1 MRPVHLPLLALCLLA
16 CWTTPGFGLQ
26 EPPAASP
33 PASEA
38 QVQALARAFEL
49 ISDGKL
55 KQAKEEIDK
64 AAAMGSGPCGECL
77 LGRSHIYA
85 AEKKWQEAVDAA
97 QQAIPLLRSP
107 GLQARAYNQLG
118 LANVMLNT
126 PDSLVR
132 AEEAL
137 RKGADA
143 GGAWGAMA
151 RYNLAELLYRQRN
164 WTEAAEAA
172 QRYLQ
177 EAGPEGTSL
186 KEARVLLCRARNLQP
201 NPPDPAVD
209 PEPLRVGG
217 EVKRPEILF
226 QTKPEYTQEAR
237 SALVGGTVIMETI
250 VDDAGCVRSLRVIK
264 GLSHGLTES
273 AVNAVRQWVFSPAT
287 LEGKPVKVYY
297 VLTVNFSVSP
307 GAGR

>member
-1 MRPVHLPLLALCLLA
+1 MLDNSRFRSAGAAGGLSA
-16 CWTTPGFGLQ
+16 GF
-26 EPPAASP
+26 
-33 PASEA
+33 
-38 QVQALARAFEL
+38 R
-49 ISDGKL
+49 
-55 KQAKEEIDK
+55 
-64 AAAMGSGPCGECL
+64 GSGPGSGAGVRAD
-77 LGRSHIYA
+77 LGREAQAGEGGNRQGGGDGGRSLRGVPPGPVAHLRRGEEMAGVCERRA
-85 AEKKWQEAVDAA
+85 AGHPSPE
-97 QQAIPLLRSP
+97 IP
-107 GLQARAYNQLG
+107 GLLARAYNQLG

-151 RYNLAELLYRQRN
+151 RYNLAELLYRQRS
-164 WTEAAEAA
+164 WAEAAEAA

-186 KEARVLLCRARNLQP
+186 KEARMLLCRTRNLQP
-201 NPPDPAVD
+201 DPPDPGMN
-209 PEPLRVGG
+209 PEPIRIGG

-237 SALVGGTVIMETI
+237 RGLAGGTVIIETI
-250 VDDAGCVRSLRVIK
+250 IDDAGCVRSLRVLQ

-273 AVNAVRQWVFSPAT
+273 ALNAVRQWVFTPAT

-297 VLTVNFSVSP
+297 VLTVNYSVSA